1 MRVRLSVLI
10 SAAPAIF
17 LSRELRVPDNFI
29 VQAPATL
36 MRAYSQSL
44 KWMFPSLLPAVSI
57 CVDFVLVN
65 PRFSSLAPAVDI
77 VVLSH
82 DKFLMLRLQAPASL
96 LMNELVDNEFKQL
109 EYETAYKI
117 LEKKIESLE
126 ISKQDIDDEV
136 IEYIAQN
143 YSSDVRKLEG
153 ALNRLIF
160 YTINVKHLTRIDID
174 TIKESVSGISKPQ
187 KQNKQIV
194 EDDIINNL
202 NNVETINIE
211 T

>member
-1 MRVRLSVLI
+1 MFLRVRLSVLI

-96 LMNELVDNEFKQL
+96 PMNEFVDNESEQIVTDIL
-109 EYETAYKI
+109 NKI
-117 LEKKIESLE
+117 A
-126 ISKQDIDDEV
+126 DINSV
-136 IEYIAQN
+136 Y
-143 YSSDVRKLEG
+143 VP
-153 ALNRLIF
+153 
-160 YTINVKHLTRIDID
+160 TINQENIINFKKTLLNCD
-174 TIKESVSGISKPQ
+174 IKEIENKISAL
-187 KQNKQIV
+187 
-194 EDDIINNL
+194 L
-202 NNVETINIE
+202 N
-211 T
+211 